1 MALTLAGCGGSSSVT
16 QTDYVTVNGV
26 YVDDEWRDSDNDSL
40 RMVYVFYTVE
50 SPSENL
56 RISSNG
62 LKLNVDGANDYHSTK
77 VTRAGA
83 PFGSYYYD
91 AVIKDVYVGDK
102 LQVLST
108 FEVPEA
114 ELEEGKTLTLESSD
128 IPTIDE
134 IKIPTNDIVS
144 CSSATEIAEKVDPE
158 GYAAEQQKLQPAP
171 EDVTNRVKAAM
182 NGGSWSFWTNGVTYS
197 IRFSAPNDFAVTTM
211 GYTRT
216 GTYEVTN
223 GYVIL
228 TYPDTGIKVYVPWSW
243 DKQPIDLALDD
254 GFGDGGTK

>member
-1 MALTLAGCGGSSSVT
+1 MALTLAGCGGFSSVT

-134 IKIPTNDIVS
+134 IKIPTNDIVF

-182 NGGSWSFWTNGVTYS
+182 NGGS
-197 IRFSAPNDFAVTTM
+197 
-211 GYTRT
+211 
-216 GTYEVTN
+216 
-223 GYVIL
+223 
-228 TYPDTGIKVYVPWSW
+228 
-243 DKQPIDLALDD
+243 
-254 GFGDGGTK
+254 